1 MVKRR
6 GATIAEG
13 DFAALLESVR
23 SNKSKTGFKNVKR
36 TTSGKFQAIV
46 YCRKIGGQLSLGSFD
61 EVEQAA
67 LVVAE
72 HNRAPTELKIPTPR
86 AKRRDVRAQLPSPSS
101 RTLSVLVRRRRN
113 LLRARPSRRKRPSPK
128 RTRSTKQ
135 SVTFNNKSGP
145 ECLLKTFARTSRQPS
160 ETR

>member
-1 MVKRR
+1 MVKRKV
-6 GATIAEG
+6 APIAEG

-46 YCRKIGGQLSLGSFD
+46 YCRKLGGQLSLGSFD

-86 AKRRDVRAQLPSPSS
+86 AKRRDVRAQLPSTSS
-101 RTLSVLVRRRRN
+101 RTLSVLCDADETCSARDRAGERG
-113 LLRARPSRRKRPSPK
+113 RARRGRGVQSNPSHS
-128 RTRSTKQ
+128 TTSQGRSA
-135 SVTFNNKSGP
+135 
-145 ECLLKTFARTSRQPS
+145 C
-160 ETR
+160 